1 MKRRTPKQSEFS
13 NRWNMSTWR
22 KVRYLK
28 NICVSDYHNVRHLFE
43 AWWHI
48 FLIPAYL
55 KTTKNIFPVT
65 TRGYKSRKQ
74 HGKWRKVRYLKNI
87 CVSDYH
93 NVRHLFEAWW
103 QIFLIPA
110 YLTTAKS
117 IFLRN
122 KLEAQPAQNRLFGIT
137 QGETF
142 GEISKLEQLFYFVSG
157 AQWAPVYVRWS
168 VLTTL
173 ARILSL
179 SNAKAAD
186 ENLPGLL
193 TS

>member
-22 KVRYLK
+22 K
-28 NICVSDYHNVRHLFE
+28 I
-43 AWWHI
+43 
-48 FLIPAYL
+48 
-55 KTTKNIFPVT
+55 
-65 TRGYKSRKQ
+65 
-74 HGKWRKVRYLKNI
+74 RYLKNI

-110 YLTTAKS
+110 YLTTTKN

-122 KLEAQPAQNRLFGIT
+122 KLEAQLAQNRLFGIT

-168 VLTTL
+168 VWTNCGDFANFTF
-173 ARILSL
+173 ANVFGRFA
-179 SNAKAAD
+179 NAMSRFA
-186 ENLPGLL
+186 NVLL
-193 TS
+193 VTSPTPNI

>member
-22 KVRYLK
+22 K
-28 NICVSDYHNVRHLFE
+28 I
-43 AWWHI
+43 
-48 FLIPAYL
+48 
-55 KTTKNIFPVT
+55 
-65 TRGYKSRKQ
+65 
-74 HGKWRKVRYLKNI
+74 RYLKNI

-110 YLTTAKS
+110 HLTTTKN

-193 TS
+193 IAKAGEGGMECSPRFKVLIGKYVRWWEPVVTNHGNNTHLWK